1 MGSRD
6 YHEDQRVSRDLKDIT
21 RIREY
26 CPITLFAEKK
36 RKKTCKN
43 VDHATQCKNDESRER
58 QKRGQEKKTNQ
69 LTAASV
75 AGTRLSSVRIVPS
88 REFPMTLL
96 RILFFLIDPAFSAAT
111 PMAGG
116 ALGCAHIA

>member
-36 RKKTCKN
+36 RKKHVKMLIMLRNVRMMNHARDKN
-43 VDHATQCKNDESRER
+43 AGRKK
-58 QKRGQEKKTNQ
+58 KRIN
-69 LTAASV
+69 
-75 AGTRLSSVRIVPS
+75 
-88 REFPMTLL
+88 
-96 RILFFLIDPAFSAAT
+96 
-111 PMAGG
+111 
-116 ALGCAHIA
+116 